1 MEKIIEQGILYD
13 FYGKL
18 LTKHQQMVYEELV
31 YHDLSISEIAKE
43 QGISRQ
49 GVFDLVKRC
58 DKILQDYED
67 KLQLVKKFYSI
78 KNKVREIQLFTN
90 EEQVKK
96 LVDEIIEEL

>member
-1 MEKIIEQGILYD
+1 MEKIVEQGILYS

-18 LTKHQQMVYEELV
+18 LTKHQQSIYEELV

-78 KNKVREIQLFTN
+78 KDKVKEIQLFTK
-90 EEQVKK
+90 EERVKK